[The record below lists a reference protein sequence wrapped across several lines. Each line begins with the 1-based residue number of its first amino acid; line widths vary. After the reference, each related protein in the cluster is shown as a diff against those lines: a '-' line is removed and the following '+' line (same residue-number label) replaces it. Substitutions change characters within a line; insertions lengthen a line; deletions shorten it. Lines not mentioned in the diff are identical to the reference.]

1 MPARPEQ
8 FSLFNNETHRCLM
21 TKRRSGKGKVGGG
34 GGNFQGIYIPSKN
47 RMIVPKIIVYDE

>member
-1 MPARPEQ
+1 MSERPEQ

-34 GGNFQGIYIPSKN
+34 GEFHGIYIPSKN
-47 RMIVPKIIVYDE
+47 IMIVPKIIVYDE

>member
-34 GGNFQGIYIPSKN
+34 GDFQGIYIPWKN